1 MRGTNIWG
9 QLPISAQF
17 LTALARSKL
26 PESVKTKSQ
35 HFAVVDLVITAGKG
49 RKFAPDTA
57 YLTEPTRLADKKFS
71 GPTPMTYGSGPLP
84 HQDGNVVLQNDSQM
98 FGGEPMYLTNSQP
111 SGSTGYMFGTPS
123 KQAPTPATPRTPRT
137 MDMKTSQRLKDVLNS
152 TPMKQTLS
160 KYENSK
166 GQVKGTRT
174 LRQRLGD
181 MSKMSPRKQ
190 QEVLGHMKEDLDED
204 TMNAIMA
211 VFDDDDPEPAPSAP
225 SEPKRVGFGFGGSV
239 APTHNVSD
247 ATYTQPFATTVDPLG
262 PAVVDT
268 AHKVGGKSYTETF
281 DNAVGGKSY
290 AGTLANTVNPF
301 SSTLP
306 ENNSSLLEDDV
317 FGPYPPMASEAN
329 SSFLNFN
336 PVVPPSDLT
345 PFGIPNIMTPASAL
359 SGSPTTAMKYHH
371 SYHKY
376 DPTTE
381 MMNPFVDNQPVS
393 GLPSLHTGSPFTP
406 QQTSA
411 SSQKSKKALA
421 REQLPRHAVTRF
433 QVPDLFKKSTVS
445 YAAFLK
451 QRQAIKVRD
460 GEFEEQQFVVGMRF
474 IVL

>member
-1 MRGTNIWG
+1 
-9 QLPISAQF
+9 
-17 LTALARSKL
+17 
-26 PESVKTKSQ
+26 
-35 HFAVVDLVITAGKG
+35 
-49 RKFAPDTA
+49 
-57 YLTEPTRLADKKFS
+57 
-71 GPTPMTYGSGPLP
+71 
-84 HQDGNVVLQNDSQM
+84 
-98 FGGEPMYLTNSQP
+98 
-111 SGSTGYMFGTPS
+111 
-123 KQAPTPATPRTPRT
+123 
-137 MDMKTSQRLKDVLNS
+137 
-152 TPMKQTLS
+152 MKQTLS

-190 QEVLGHMKEDLDED
+190 QEVLSHMKEDLDED
-204 TMNAIMA
+204 TMNTIMA
-211 VFDDDDPEPAPSAP
+211 AFDDDDPEPAPSQ
-225 SEPKRVGFGFGGSV
+225 PKKVGFSFGDFA
-239 APTHNVSD
+239 APARSVSD
-247 ATYTQPFATTVDPLG
+247 ATYTQTFATTVDPLS

-268 AHKVGGKSYTETF
+268 AHNVGGTSYTGTRANAVGGKSYTETF
-281 DNAVGGKSY
+281 DNTVGGKSY

-306 ENNSSLLEDDV
+306 GNNSSLLEDDV

-345 PFGIPNIMTPASAL
+345 PFKIPNIMTPASAL
-359 SGSPTTAMKYHH
+359 SGSPTSTAMKNHH
-371 SYHKY
+371 SHHKY

-421 REQLPRHAVTRF
+421 REQLPHHAVTRF

-451 QRQAIKVRD
+451 QRQAIKARG